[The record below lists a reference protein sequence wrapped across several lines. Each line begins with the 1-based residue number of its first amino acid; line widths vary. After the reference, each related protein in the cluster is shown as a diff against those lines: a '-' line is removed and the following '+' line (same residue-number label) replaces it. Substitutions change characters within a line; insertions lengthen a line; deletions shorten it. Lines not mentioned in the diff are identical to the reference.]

1 MDESLVVD
9 EVSDVA
15 VIVRLSSVEV
25 CVGVELEGA
34 GVGLEVSSVLEL
46 EVV

>member
-9 EVSDVA
+9 ETPDVV

-34 GVGLEVSSVLEL
+34 GVGLEASSVLEL
-46 EVV
+46 EIV